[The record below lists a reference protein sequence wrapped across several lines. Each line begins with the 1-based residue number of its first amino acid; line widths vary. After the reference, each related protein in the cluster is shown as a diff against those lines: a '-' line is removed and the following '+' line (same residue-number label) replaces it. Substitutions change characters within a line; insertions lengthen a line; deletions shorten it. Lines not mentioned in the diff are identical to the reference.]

1 VNHLLRG
8 LAPITDEAWTLID
21 DEASR
26 SLKLHLAARRLVDF
40 EGPLGWEHAAV
51 SDGRAQDLASAPL
64 DGVGARL
71 RTVHPL
77 LELRVP
83 FELKLSELM
92 TADRGATDLE
102 LGAVIAAARTAALA
116 EDGAIFHG
124 YAAGGIEGIGPSSP
138 HEHIAIGE
146 DFDHYPVYV
155 ARAVSTL
162 RAAGVGGPYA
172 IALGSTSYTGVVET
186 AEGGGY
192 LVLEHLDR
200 ILGGPVVWA
209 PAVQGA
215 VVLSQRGGDFVLTV
229 GQDLSLGYDATVDD
243 SVRLYM
249 EESLMFRVVTPEAA
263 VVLTHG

>member
-1 VNHLLRG
+1 
-8 LAPITDEAWTLID
+8 
-21 DEASR
+21 
-26 SLKLHLAARRLVDF
+26 
-40 EGPLGWEHAAV
+40 
-51 SDGRAQDLASAPL
+51 
-64 DGVGARL
+64 
-71 RTVHPL
+71 
-77 LELRVP
+77 
-83 FELKLSELM
+83 M
-92 TADRGATDLE
+92 
-102 LGAVIAAARTAALA
+102 
-116 EDGAIFHG
+116 
-124 YAAGGIEGIGPSSP
+124 
-138 HEHIAIGE
+138 
-146 DFDHYPVYV
+146 YV